1 MFESTLAAQG
11 LDHRSRI
18 QMAFIVAVLAHVG
31 VLAVVAGASFL
42 DVGMPKGPELP
53 IPAFIVIERPP
64 TDTDFW
70 RRPAPAQPP
79 PKRGGSETSHA
90 IALPPPIVVPKS
102 TPETIPAPAPPI
114 VESDT
119 PIGPDGSGP
128 GDDNGSPNGVPGG
141 TGTDP
146 GSGGP
151 GEGLGGPVAIT
162 AEMTPPQLLRKID
175 PIYPATARSARIGG
189 RVTIEAVIGLDGSV
203 EASQI
208 VGSTSPLFDD
218 AALDAVRQ
226 WRYRP
231 AMLNGSPVRVYL
243 RVVVDFVLR

>member
-18 QMAFIVAVLAHVG
+18 QMAFTVAVLAHLG
-31 VLAVVAGASFL
+31 VLAVVAAASFWN
-42 DVGMPKGPELP
+42 VPMPQGPEIPVIFLP
-53 IPAFIVIERPP
+53 PESIPVEKFWRPP
-64 TDTDFW
+64 KPE
-70 RRPAPAQPP
+70 RPAP
-79 PKRGGSETSHA
+79 PKGGGGTTHA

-102 TPETIPAPAPPI
+102 PPETIPAPAPPT

-119 PIGPDGSGP
+119 PIGTDGSGP
-128 GDDNGSPNGVPGG
+128 GDKNGSPYGVPGG

-146 GSGGP
+146 GADGP
-151 GEGLGGPVAIT
+151 GVGPGGPVAIT
-162 AEMTPPQLLRKID
+162 AEMTPPQLLRKFE
-175 PIYPATARSARIGG
+175 PVYPATARMARIGG

-231 AMLNGSPVRVYL
+231 ATMNGNPVRVYL